1 MHLPSRR
8 AASSSITFAGH
19 ERTLSGR
26 LAFVLLGLICTLGL
40 ALFVGLTVSTS
51 PAPAAFPGTNGP
63 IACSGPLG
71 PNPPPANA
79 SFLEIFTMDAS
90 GAINPTTGAPV
101 SQTRLQTNT
110 NSDYNPRY
118 SADGTKI
125 TFIKDPLNN
134 GSNSVWRMNA
144 DGTGETA
151 VTSGANDSFVGGWS
165 PDGTQIVF
173 QRLVPAAGG
182 NPANFEVFK
191 VNADGTGVTNLSN
204 NPGSETVGNSDSQPS
219 WSPDG
224 TKIAFQSNRLG
235 SPDIWVMNADGTGA
249 RPLTADSY
257 AEESAP
263 EFSPDGQQIA
273 FQSDRDM
280 IPRTTGRNLEIYRM
294 NAVDGSNVT
303 RLTFND
309 FNPAGSGGQT
319 TNNLSGFDLNPHWS
333 PDGTRIVF
341 HSGRGIEFNTA
352 QWDAFHVDAV
362 NGENPVG
369 GTDAVRLTRRDLN
382 DERCGWGV
390 DERHYLVSVAQEGSG
405 EGTVTAPDTEIN
417 CGPDAEALD
426 CAQGYAP
433 GTTVTLTAVP
443 EAGTGSTFT
452 EFTGCDSTPT
462 VTTCEVTVDAAKT
475 VTATFADANPRIS
488 VTKEGSGERKAGTGE
503 GTVTSQPAG
512 IACGADCTE
521 EYPEGTPVTLY
532 ANPAPG
538 STFDGFTGGG
548 CSGSGSTCTV
558 TADQARTVTAIFSGP
573 LLTVRRTGT
582 GATSAFSVVRSGPP
596 ADVTEPEAVKRT
608 FGINCGTDCSE
619 DYHEGT
625 VVLLTAT
632 VNPQNNAGGLGATFA
647 GFTGCDSTPS
657 ATTCLVTVD
666 EAKTVTANF
675 VDFPTLTVNKTG
687 AGTGTVTSGSGGL
700 ACGATCSRD
709 FPKDSTVTLTA
720 VPAAGSDFIGFTGCV
735 TTPTANTCTVMVDQ
749 ARAVVAR
756 FELTPAPAPPPPPP
770 PSADAPPPPPPPPPL
785 AAVTPRG
792 IGSLSASVTPGRDLR
807 APYVFRTSGRLT
819 RPAGVSAADGCS
831 GRVSVQ
837 VKGGRSG
844 GVTISTRRVTLSRT
858 CRYSLRVSFG
868 NTRRFGTAKRLKV
881 TARFLGN
888 AKVLPDTAAIRYVR
902 VRP

>member
-1 MHLPSRR
+1 MHLPSGR
-8 AASSSITFAGH
+8 AASPSITFAGH

-26 LAFVLLGLICTLGL
+26 LAFVLLGLTCTLGL
-40 ALFVGLTVSTS
+40 ALFVGLTFSTS
-51 PAPAAFPGTNGP
+51 TAPAAFPGTNGP

-71 PNPPPANA
+71 PNPPPPNG
-79 SFLEIFTMDAS
+79 SFLEIFTMDDS
-90 GAINPTTGAPV
+90 GEIDATTGAPT
-101 SQTRLQTNT
+101 SQDRLQDNIA
-110 NSDYNPRY
+110 SDFNPRY

-125 TFIKDPLNN
+125 AFVKQTAANPAGAI
-134 GSNSVWRMNA
+134 WTMNA

-151 VTSGANDSFVGGWS
+151 VTTGTTSDSFVGGWS
-165 PDGTQIVF
+165 PDGNQIVF
-173 QRLVPAAGG
+173 QRSVPAADG

-191 VNADGTGVTNLSN
+191 VNADGTGLTNLTN

-235 SPDIWVMNADGTGA
+235 SPDIWVMNADGTDP

-273 FQSDRDM
+273 FQSDRGF
-280 IPRTTGRNLEIYRM
+280 IPLPADAGRNLEIYRM

-303 RLTFND
+303 RLTN
-309 FNPAGSGGQT
+309 NPFVAEDEFGF
-319 TNNLSGFDLNPHWS
+319 SGFDLNPHWS
-333 PDGTRIVF
+333 PQGDRIVF
-341 HSGRGIEFNTA
+341 HSGRGLEFDRG
-352 QWDAFHVDAV
+352 QWDVFTIDAV
-362 NGENPVG
+362 AG
-369 GTDAVRLTRRDLN
+369 DASQPARRLTRRNFN

-390 DERHYLVSVAQEGSG
+390 ATPYNLLSVEKAGAG
-405 EGTVTAPDTEIN
+405 EGTVTAPDMAIN
-417 CGPDAEALD
+417 CGLDPEALD

-452 EFTGCDSTPT
+452 GFTGGGCSGASPT
-462 VTTCEVTVDAAKT
+462 CTVTVDAATT
-475 VTATFADANPRIS
+475 VTATFDDADPRIS
-488 VTKEGSGERKAGTGE
+488 VTKAGSGARKAGTGE

-521 EYPEGTPVTLY
+521 EYPDGTPVTLY

-596 ADVTEPEAVKRT
+596 ADVTEPEAVERT

-625 VVLLTAT
+625 EVLLTAT

-657 ATTCLVTVD
+657 ATTCLVTLD

-720 VPAAGSDFIGFTGCV
+720 VPAAGSDFVGFTGCV
-735 TTPTANTCTVMVDQ
+735 TTPTANTCTVKVDQ

-770 PSADAPPPPPPPPPL
+770 PPPSADAPPPPPPPPL